1 MEVFINHDLVK
12 ETRQANNWTQQHLA
26 QLCNLSLR
34 TIQRI
39 EKTGVA
45 SSESLASLSSS
56 LELPIDNLRVANSL
70 SSQDTTKDETVTNSE
85 KTSQLNVTTLTALIL
100 ITALAFGHLF
110 LPFDFEGRTFAN
122 SIFYFSLV
130 ALGYKTNW
138 IDKSLLK
145 IALLI
150 PTLLLAANYFNLI

>member
-1 MEVFINHDLVK
+1 MEVFINRDLVK

-56 LELPIDNLRVANSL
+56 LELPINNLRVESPP
-70 SSQDTTKDETVTNSE
+70 SSQDTTKIESVTNPE
-85 KTSQLNVTTLTALIL
+85 KANQLDVTSLTALIL
-100 ITALAFGHLF
+100 ITALAFGHMF
-110 LPFDFEGRTFAN
+110 LPSDFEGRTFTN

-150 PTLLLAANYFNLI
+150 PTLLLAANYFDLI